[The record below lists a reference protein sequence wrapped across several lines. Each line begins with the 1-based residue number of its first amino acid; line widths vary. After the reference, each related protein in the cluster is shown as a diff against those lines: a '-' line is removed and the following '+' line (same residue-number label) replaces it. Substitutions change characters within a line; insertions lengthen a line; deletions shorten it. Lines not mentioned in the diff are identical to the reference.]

1 MKTSKLLA
9 SATFV
14 VAFGLGSVSYAND
27 QPLLSPKAQSQIPT
41 VGSGT
46 SKNDP
51 GLAQPS
57 LDKVAL
63 SPKAASMVTM
73 VVAGSSKSDPDL
85 AHTYSTLSPRGQAM
99 LGESAK
105 RFEVAPV
112 K

>member
-1 MKTSKLLA
+1 MKTSKLLIA
-9 SATFV
+9 ATV
-14 VAFGLGSVSYAND
+14 VIAFGLASVVYGND
-27 QPLLSPKAQSQIPT
+27 QPLLSPKAQSQIPA
-41 VGSGT
+41 VASGT
-46 SKNDP
+46 SRNDP
-51 GLAQPS
+51 DLAHPS

-63 SPKAASMVTM
+63 SPKAASMVTW

-105 RFEVAPV
+105 RFEVAPA

>member
-9 SATFV
+9 AATFV
-14 VAFGLGSVSYAND
+14 VAFGVGSVVYGND
-27 QPLLSPKAQSQIPT
+27 QPLLSPRAQSQIPT
-41 VGSGT
+41 MGSGT

-51 GLAQPS
+51 DLAHPS

-63 SPKAASMVTM
+63 SPKAASMVIV

-105 RFEVAPV
+105 QFQVAPI